1 MEATT
6 ERLTTPE
13 ALRPPRLR
21 RRKVISFSQ
30 SDPET
35 LWGDVLGFR
44 PLGGRVRAVRRIA
57 TILIWTLI
65 AIPIQAVL
73 MALPGRANIGFGR
86 AYWRVLAWL
95 MGLKVQ
101 VVGAQDRGAS
111 VLFVSNHSSW
121 LDIVV
126 LGGALEACF
135 VAKREVDGW
144 PVVRT
149 IAKLGR
155 TVFVS
160 RNRTQTKGEAG
171 VIRERLAAGDSIIL
185 FPEGTTSDG
194 GRVLPFRSAFLS
206 VADHARVVQ
215 PVSIV
220 FDRLGG
226 LPACRRDRPL
236 FAWYGDMDLGS
247 HFWRLARRSKARAT
261 VVLHAPLDPAHY
273 PDRKALTAAC
283 AEVVTAGCATLRQ
296 NRAPVPLA
304 PIAAAPRSASAAP
317 PASPGAPGAVTA

>member
-1 MEATT
+1 MEATA
-6 ERLTTPE
+6 RLTTAE

-21 RRKVISFSQ
+21 RGRVISFSN
-30 SDPET
+30 SDPES

-44 PLGGRVRAVRRIA
+44 PIGGRVRAVRRIA
-57 TILIWTLI
+57 TIVLWTLV

-73 MALPGRANIGFGR
+73 MALPGRANATFGR
-86 AYWRVLAWL
+86 FYWRTVAWL
-95 MGLKVQ
+95 MGLKMQ
-101 VVGAQDRGAS
+101 VVGEQTRGDS

-126 LGGALEACF
+126 LGGALDACF
-135 VAKREVDGW
+135 VAKREVGEW
-144 PVVRT
+144 PVVN
-149 IAKLGR
+149 IVAKLGR

-171 VIRERLAAGDSIIL
+171 LIRERLGTGDSVIL

-236 FAWYGDMDLGS
+236 FAWYGDMDIGS
-247 HFWRLARRSKARAT
+247 HFWRLARRSKTRAT
-261 VVLHAPLDPAHY
+261 VVLHAPLDPANY

-283 AEVVTAGCATLRQ
+283 AEVVTEGCATLRQ
-296 NRAPVPLA
+296 NRA
-304 PIAAAPRSASAAP
+304 AAPLSPSP
-317 PASPGAPGAVTA
+317 PRMVRA

>member
-1 MEATT
+1 MEATA
-6 ERLTTPE
+6 RLTAAE

-21 RRKVISFSQ
+21 RGRMISFSN
-30 SDPET
+30 SDPES

-44 PLGGRVRAVRRIA
+44 PIGGRIRAVRRIA
-57 TILIWTLI
+57 TILLWTLV
-65 AIPIQAVL
+65 AIPIQALL
-73 MALPGRANIGFGR
+73 MALPGRANIAFGR
-86 AYWRVLAWL
+86 FYWRTIAWL
-95 MGLKVQ
+95 MGLKMQ
-101 VVGAQDRGAS
+101 VVGEQARGQS

-126 LGGALEACF
+126 LGGALDACF
-135 VAKREVDGW
+135 VAKREVGEW
-144 PVVRT
+144 PVVN
-149 IAKLGR
+149 IVAKLGR

-171 VIRERLAAGDSIIL
+171 LIRERLGTGDSVIL

-236 FAWYGDMDLGS
+236 FAWYGDMDIGS
-247 HFWRLARRSKARAT
+247 HFWRLARRSKTRAT
-261 VVLHAPLDPAHY
+261 LVLHAPLDPADY
-273 PDRKALTAAC
+273 ADRKALTAAC
-283 AEVVTAGCATLRQ
+283 AEVVTEGCATLRQ
-296 NRAPVPLA
+296 NRA
-304 PIAAAPRSASAAP
+304 AAPL
-317 PASPGAPGAVTA
+317 SPSTPRTVRA